1 VSDRSAGH
9 RLTRSIRVAGVS
21 LLLSVALLVMAACS
35 GGGGGSSGGF
45 GTEGTGFKVNVI
57 GVLVS
62 REGRGLE
69 GAMVSTEDAATTTDG
84 AGAFALETTAEA
96 DESIVLE
103 IRDDQLDTSVVLN
116 PIAEEPET
124 GVRVRL
130 EADPASG
137 QVRLT
142 EQELIRAAVAEDER
156 RDRTDDT
163 VEEIRET
170 NEANRQPGSGGSSV
184 RDDAAFDPDEVDL

>member
-1 VSDRSAGH
+1 MSDRSFRH
-9 RLTRSIRVAGVS
+9 RFDRSIRVAGVS
-21 LLLSVALLVMAACS
+21 ILLAAVLLVMAACS

-62 REGRGLE
+62 SEGRGLE
-69 GAMVSTEDAATTTDG
+69 GATVSTDDAATTTDS
-84 AGAFALETTAEA
+84 AGAFALETTAEPN
-96 DESIVLE
+96 ESIMLE
-103 IRDDQLDTSVVLN
+103 IRDDQLDTSVALN
-116 PIAEEPET
+116 PIVEEPET

-142 EQELIRAAVAEDER
+142 EQELIRAAIAEDER

-170 NEANRQPGSGGSSV
+170 NEANRRPGSGGSSV